1 MAFSANW
8 MLAIYSDLDT
18 DVNDGTLL
26 PDFKAFLAQWNYGD
40 EGKDHCRDFIHQAL
54 RVLAHKCLQ
63 NLMAPKFAI
72 DDLFQNLFVHM

>member
-8 MLAIYSDLDT
+8 MLAIYSDSDT

-54 RVLAHKCLQ
+54 
-63 NLMAPKFAI
+63 
-72 DDLFQNLFVHM
+72 